1 MITQKKIYRLIAVGL
16 SRQKELD
23 ADPRETQQIDFVRQ
37 LQNENGIN
45 VDGTQTIFI
54 LMILEKIKEVRLKF
68 SQGTVTVL

>member
-1 MITQKKIYRLIAVGL
+1 MYRLIAVGL